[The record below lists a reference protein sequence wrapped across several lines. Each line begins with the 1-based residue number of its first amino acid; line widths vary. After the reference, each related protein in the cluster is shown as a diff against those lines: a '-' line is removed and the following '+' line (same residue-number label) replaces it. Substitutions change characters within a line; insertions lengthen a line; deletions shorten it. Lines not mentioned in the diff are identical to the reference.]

1 MRKDAEE
8 DGKNHALAATLGE
21 KHSRRMCGDNAL
33 SSSAALIFYKLVAN
47 PADNFAMK
55 GRRRGRQFK
64 STLLHHSVSRF
75 SYFSENRSKCARR
88 RAICERARTRR
99 APWSA
104 QIGRIAQNLSG
115 RDFARSVEI
124 RRKFAKPF
132 DPPFRRSRHCAHLA
146 AAVASSIFA

>member
-64 STLLHHSVSRF
+64 STLLHTSVSMV
-75 SYFSENRSKCARR
+75 SDAAENRAKSARV
-88 RAICERARTRR
+88 RAILDCARTRR
-99 APWSA
+99 ASRSA
-104 QIGRIAQNLSG
+104 QIGRIGQNLSG
-115 RDFARSVEI
+115 RDFARSVDH
-124 RRKFAKPF
+124 RRKFACGQE
-132 DPPFRRSRHCAHLA
+132 RQ
-146 AAVASSIFA
+146 

>member
-64 STLLHHSVSRF
+64 STLPHTSVF
-75 SYFSENRSKCARR
+75 GVLDIPENRSKSAPV
-88 RAICERARTRR
+88 RAICDHAWTRR
-99 APWSA
+99 TPPER
-104 QIGRIAQNLSG
+104 RIARIWQNLSG
-115 RDFARSVEI
+115 CDF
-124 RRKFAKPF
+124 
-132 DPPFRRSRHCAHLA
+132 
-146 AAVASSIFA
+146 